1 MRLLLG
7 LTLALAGCHATPAH
21 EDHAQAGTGHTY
33 TLVLLK
39 TGPRTDL
46 SAEESKALFAGHFG
60 NMQRLAA
67 ERELL
72 VAGPYGKAK
81 HDASLRGLFIVD
93 EATSAGAATLAATD
107 PGVQAGMFALELHE
121 LVTDAPLRAYL
132 EHELALEA
140 AARAEGRERAP
151 GEGGRTYVL
160 LTAEDGAAAE
170 RALAPLAAEGMVL
183 LQARLDG
190 TRAFVLLDAP
200 DVSAAETLLGPHR
213 AALGPHVLD
222 QWFASG
228 ELARLASFGA

>member
-7 LTLALAGCHATPAH
+7 LTLALAACHAGPAP
-21 EDHAQAGTGHTY
+21 EDGAPLDLGQTY

-39 TGPRTDL
+39 TGPRTGL
-46 SAEESKALFAGHFG
+46 TAEESKTVFAGHFG

-72 VAGPYGKAK
+72 VAGPYGEAK
-81 HDASLRGLFIVD
+81 HDTSLRGLFILD
-93 EATSAGAATLAATD
+93 EATSTGAEALAATE
-107 PGVQAGMFALELHE
+107 PGVTAGVFTLELHE

-140 AARAEGRERAP
+140 AAKAEGRQRAP
-151 GEGGRTYVL
+151 GEGGRAYVV

-170 RALAPLAAEGMVL
+170 RALAPLVASGMVL
-183 LQARLDG
+183 LEARLDG

-200 DVSAAETLLGPHR
+200 DVSAAETLLGAHR
-213 AALGPHVLD
+213 AALGPYVLD

-228 ELARLASFGA
+228 ELVRLASFGE